1 MRPTSAHSLSSL
13 RPVRS
18 LVSALLFAGC
28 CSSPGVAAEALPAK
42 ATEAAAPAPIPLRF
56 AELYRWPVGPQG
68 LVMSEKL
75 LGAAGHEVRLRGW
88 MVAQETPPH
97 GYFLLTAR
105 PVRLSEHADG
115 EADDLPAATVLV
127 RLPPGSTSASAPAST
142 ASWPHQTGLIE
153 MAGTLRVGRSVEPD
167 GRVSW
172 IQLQLH

>member
-1 MRPTSAHSLSSL
+1 MRRLL
-13 RPVRS
+13 R
-18 LVSALLFAGC
+18 LLALFGAVS
-28 CSSPGVAAEALPAK
+28 CSSPASVAETLPAS
-42 ATEAAAPAPIPLRF
+42 AAPAPMALRF
-56 AELYRWPVGPQG
+56 AEFYQSPVGPQG

-75 LGAAGHEVRLRGW
+75 KTAAGREVQLRGW

-127 RLPPGSTSASAPAST
+127 RLPTGGAGSAPASAST
-142 ASWPHQTGLIE
+142 ASWPHQAGLIE